1 MQQAAG
7 PLGRG
12 RPWPSQIFAAVY
24 SIVRDKI
31 KMEMQALSM
40 TCQHLN
46 TYASIELSQMRSEI
60 IALELKILDLQM
72 EVCILRALYK
82 VWKAFANSLCSSH

>member
-1 MQQAAG
+1 M
-7 PLGRG
+7 LDK
-12 RPWPSQIFAAVY
+12 SK
-24 SIVRDKI
+24 DKI

-46 TYASIELSQMRSEI
+46 TYASIELSQMQSEI

-82 VWKAFANSLCSSH
+82 VWKAFALKKDSGIHL